1 MIDVFRNFHK
11 FFITG
16 TKPGQSYS
24 VLVRWANYEN
34 DFLLQRKKML
44 SVEKVLQFLGNIK
57 VIACP

>member
-11 FFITG
+11 FFITA

-34 DFLLQRKKML
+34 DFLRKKML
-44 SVEKVLQFLGNIK
+44 SVEKVLQFLGNIQ
-57 VIACP
+57 VLTGP